1 MEIQIPFKVEYQ
13 TAASVPIPEIINS
26 LLALQRVLEEAGK
39 NLENFVP
46 GLTVLKVDVRVQQI
60 STGSLKEILAV
71 GLFALFQDELR
82 QELPQLIHD
91 QTGYQVPAN
100 ADTLLVILALVAIV
114 YGADFVQK
122 LVLGKVHD
130 TPTQLFKRA
139 LIKDLAQRS
148 GRSEKDVKAFLDKRY
163 GVKSRIKQLGDSAV
177 KFFMPSKKQA
187 NAPILVNDTTI
198 DSSTVA
204 DAPMDYAYQD
214 AAQTEKSRHHDD
226 VTLEIHAQDKDREA
240 SGWAAVPVGL
250 HDKRLRM
257 KLMDAATPEQLWGR
271 DRVKGDIV
279 LVSKRVGLDFEPSEI
294 HLVRIHDE

>member
-13 TAASVPIPEIINS
+13 TAANVPIQEIINS

-39 NLENFVP
+39 NLENFIP
-46 GLTVLKVDVRVQQI
+46 GLTVQKVDVRVQQI
-60 STGSLKEILAV
+60 SSGSLKEVLLV
-71 GLFALFQDELR
+71 GLFAYFQDELR

-91 QTGYQVPAN
+91 HTGYTVPAN
-100 ADTLLVILALVAIV
+100 ADTLLVVLALVAIV

-122 LVLGKVHD
+122 LVLGKVQD
-130 TPTQLFKRA
+130 TPTQLFKRS

-148 GRSEKDVKAFLDKRY
+148 GRSEEDVKAFLDKRY
-163 GVKSRIKQLGDSAV
+163 GVKTRIKQLGDSAV
-177 KFFMPSKKQA
+177 KFFMPSKKQG

-204 DAPMDYAYQD
+204 DAPMDFAYEK
-214 AAQTEKSRHHDD
+214 AAQTEKSRHYDG
-226 VTLEIHAQDKDREA
+226 VVLEVHAQDKDRDA
-240 SGWAAVPVGL
+240 SGWAAVPLGL

-257 KLMDAATPEQLWGR
+257 RLMDAATPEQLWGR
-271 DRVKGDIV
+271 DRITGDIV
-279 LVSKRVGLDFEPSEI
+279 LISKRVGLDLEPSEI